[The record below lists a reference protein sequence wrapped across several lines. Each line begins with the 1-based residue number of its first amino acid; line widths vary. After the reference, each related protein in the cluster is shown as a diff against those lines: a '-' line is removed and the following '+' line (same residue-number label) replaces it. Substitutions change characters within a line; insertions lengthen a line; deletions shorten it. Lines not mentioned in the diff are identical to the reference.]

1 MSNDKYQHI
10 LTFKDFRG
18 FKKVQNIKERY
29 KIGRVL
35 GEGSFGQVRIAMHRA
50 ADIKCAVKII
60 RKDKINEH
68 QILIELMKNEL
79 QILEGTSH
87 PNIMRVY
94 ELLHDDKFFFIIS
107 EFVKHGELYDY
118 ILTRS
123 KSP

>member
-1 MSNDKYQHI
+1 
-10 LTFKDFRG
+10 
-18 FKKVQNIKERY
+18 
-29 KIGRVL
+29 
-35 GEGSFGQVRIAMHRA
+35 MHRS

>member
-35 GEGSFGQVRIAMHRA
+35 GEGSFGQVRIAMHRS

-94 ELLHDDKFFFIIS
+94 ELLHDDKFYFIIS